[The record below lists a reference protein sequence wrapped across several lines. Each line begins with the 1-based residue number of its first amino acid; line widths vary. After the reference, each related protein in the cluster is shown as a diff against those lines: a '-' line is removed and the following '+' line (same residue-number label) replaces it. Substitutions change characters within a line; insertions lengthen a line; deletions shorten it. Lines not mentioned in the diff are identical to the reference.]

1 MFTHT
6 NLQACKTH
14 IQTYEHA
21 NQQPYKH
28 THHTKNTKNKRAW
41 EHTHIQQ
48 CKHST
53 KHKDIRTSTHHTTHT
68 IPIPEYEHTSMQT
81 NTPTEQTSKYTYTR
95 TYIQQV
101 KHARKQKIQSYNAI
115 LQKCN
120 NTNMQ

>member
-28 THHTKNTKNKRAW
+28 THHTKTTKTSMGA
-41 EHTHIQQ
+41 HTQTTMQHN
-48 CKHST
+48 T
-53 KHKDIRTSTHHTTHT
+53 KHKDIRANNHHTTKT
-68 IPIPEYEHTSMQT
+68 IPIPEYKHTSMQT
-81 NTPTEQTSKYTYTR
+81 NTPTKQTRKYTYTR

-101 KHARKQKIQSYNAI
+101 NDAIIQKTSIQCNTTKNAI
-115 LQKCN
+115 TQ
-120 NTNMQ
+120 